1 MKIAIITG
9 ASAGMGREFVKAID
23 KAYALDELWVIAR
36 RADRLAALQAEC
48 RTPLRPLGLD
58 LTAPESRDAL
68 RELLQS
74 EQPELELLVNAA
86 GYGLFGAFA
95 GMGMEEQLGMIDL
108 NVTALTAVCHICLPY
123 LRKGSSIVNLASN
136 ASWQPVPY
144 MNVYAASKAYVLSF
158 SRALGRELRP
168 KGVHVMSVCPFWVKT
183 EFFDRA
189 VRDDTI
195 TYYNHIWRP
204 EEVIDR
210 AMKDL
215 RKRRKVSI
223 CGLQVKLQVL
233 AVKLLPV
240 DFVMNTWC
248 RQQKKP

>member
-1 MKIAIITG
+1 MKIAIVTG

-23 KAYALDELWVIAR
+23 REYALDEIWVIAR
-36 RADRLAALQAEC
+36 RSDRLEALRADC
-48 RTPLRPLGLD
+48 RTPLRPLALD
-58 LTAPESRDAL
+58 LTEPESRDAL
-68 RELLQS
+68 RSLL
-74 EQPELELLVNAA
+74 ETEKPTLDLLVNAA
-86 GYGLFGAFA
+86 GYGLFGTFSD
-95 GMGMEEQLGMIDL
+95 MGYEEQLGMIDL

-123 LRKGSSIVNLASN
+123 LHKGSSIVNLASN

-158 SRALGRELRP
+158 GRALGRELKP

-204 EEVIDR
+204 EEIIDR

-240 DFVMNTWC
+240 NFVMNTWC

>member
-1 MKIAIITG
+1 MKIAIVTG

-23 KAYALDELWVIAR
+23 REYSLDEIWIVAR
-36 RADRLAALQAEC
+36 RGDRLEALRSGC
-48 RTPLRPLGLD
+48 RTPLRPLSLD
-58 LTAPESRDAL
+58 LTVPGNREAL
-68 RELLQS
+68 RTLL
-74 EQPELELLVNAA
+74 EAEKPELSLLVNAA
-86 GYGLFGAFA
+86 GYGLFGTFSD
-95 GMGMEEQLGMIDL
+95 MGYAEQLGMIDL

-123 LRKGSSIVNLASN
+123 LHRGSSIVNLASN

-158 SRALGRELRP
+158 SRALGRELKPR
-168 KGVHVMSVCPFWVKT
+168 GVHVMSVCPFWVQT
-183 EFFDRA
+183 EFFDTA

-195 TYYNHIWRP
+195 TYYNHIYRP
-204 EEVIDR
+204 EEVIR
-210 AMKDL
+210 QAMKDL
-215 RKRRKVSI
+215 RRRRRVSI

-240 DFVMNTWC
+240 GFVMNTWC